1 MQSFTACLQTAATST
16 FRLGEDAGVHV
27 NSVIYT
33 VSIPS
38 VPSVCYHRNVAK
50 MNDIDLHFW
59 PIIT

>member
-38 VPSVCYHRNVAK
+38 VCYHRNVAK